1 MSERPRDSKHWTS
14 FVRRSPLGLLLDFD
28 GTLVP
33 FSATPDQTTIDEDLR
48 RLLSRLSSAADVS
61 VALVSGRPRN
71 WMAAN
76 LDEDPAIWLMAEH
89 GAWRRGTAG
98 WEHTLELDA
107 APLIELVP
115 DLEGIA
121 LRHPGAIVER
131 KLSTI
136 ALHYRAVSRSQRLAL
151 IVEARAVLMSFL
163 SRHPTFEQIS
173 GAGVIEVRPMGARK
187 SLVVPWMRARAT
199 GDALLLAAGD
209 DTTDEQMFAAL
220 GPLDEAILVGPRSAS
235 HPTHAHWHLTGPDAV
250 REFLHWIVDVRTGDD
265 SRAVT
270 LPAAIPR
277 TLRVDVGPRE
287 LLVVSNRLPELRGAE
302 LADESPAS
310 NARLRNKGGLV
321 AALRP
326 ALEKRHGTWLGWSGR
341 IAGDDEP
348 LAIGFDR
355 EAVPPMAWLDF
366 SERWAREYYAG
377 FCNRALWPLLHSFP
391 ERARFDDD
399 EWRTYADVNDAFAT
413 AALELVPRGAIWAHD
428 YHLFLLARSLR
439 QRGHEGPFGLFLHV
453 PFPSPD
459 ILALLP
465 WASELVEAICQ
476 FDLVAFQTAAFA
488 ANFARCAS
496 ALIGAVPVV
505 DTIFHGGRSVAVR
518 TVPIGI
524 VGEDWQTDGIGH
536 DEELAPL
543 EGNLAG
549 RRLVLGV
556 DRLDYTKGIP
566 ERLLAFGK
574 FLELFPEWRDK
585 VSLVQVSVP
594 SRADVPDYAEQRA
607 RIESI
612 VGRINGEF
620 GEAHW
625 VPIRYLYR
633 AYETHQLAE
642 LYRLADVG
650 YVTPLRDGMNL
661 VAKEYVAAQD
671 PQRPGVLLLSRFA
684 GAAHELD
691 AAVLTNPWHIE
702 GMARDLHR
710 ALSMPAEERLQRH
723 ARLLAAVQ
731 RTTATTWAETFLRE
745 LDDTRR

>member
-1 MSERPRDSKHWTS
+1 MSEPSQHSKHWRS

-33 FSATPDQTTIDEDLR
+33 FSETPDATTIDDELR
-48 RLLSRLSSAADVS
+48 RLFDRLARAPEIS
-61 VALVSGRPRN
+61 VALVSGRPRT

-76 LDEDPAIWLMAEH
+76 LDHDPAIWLMAEH
-89 GAWRRGTAG
+89 GAWRRGEQS

-115 DLEGIA
+115 ELEGIA
-121 LRHPGAIVER
+121 LRHTGALVER
-131 KLSTI
+131 KASTI

-151 IVEARAVLMSFL
+151 IVEARAVLLAFL
-163 SRHPTFEQIS
+163 ARHPTFEQIS
-173 GAGVIEVRPMGARK
+173 GAGVIEVRPTGARK
-187 SLVVPWMRARAT
+187 SLVVPWMRARAS
-199 GDALLLAAGD
+199 GDAQLLAVGD

-220 GPLDEAILVGPRSAS
+220 GPLDETILVGPRSQR
-235 HPTHAHWHLTGPDAV
+235 THARWHLAAPTNV
-250 REFLHWIVDVRTGDD
+250 REFLHWIVDVRAGHE
-265 SRAVT
+265 SRPVT
-270 LPAAIPR
+270 LPVETSK
-277 TLRVDVGPRE
+277 TLRVDAGSTE

-302 LADESPAS
+302 LVDESPPT

-326 ALEKRHGTWLGWSGR
+326 ALEKRRGTWLGWSGR
-341 IAGDDEP
+341 ITSDDEP
-348 LAIGFDR
+348 PMIGIDR

-366 SERWAREYYAG
+366 SERWAQQYYAG

-391 ERARFDDD
+391 ERAQFNDD
-399 EWRTYADVNDAFAT
+399 EWQSYADVNDAFAT
-413 AALELVPRGAIWAHD
+413 AALELTPRGTIWAHD
-428 YHLFLLARSLR
+428 YHLLLLARALR
-439 QRGHEGPFGLFLHV
+439 RRGHAGRLGLFLHV
-453 PFPSPD
+453 PFPPPD

-465 WASELVEAICQ
+465 WAQELIEAMCE
-476 FDLVAFQTAAFA
+476 FDLVAFHTTAFA
-488 ANFARCAS
+488 ANFARCA
-496 ALIGAVPVV
+496 ATLLDAVPVADMV
-505 DTIFHGGRSVAVR
+505 FHRGRRVAVR
-518 TVPIGI
+518 AIPIGI
-524 VGEDWQTDGIGH
+524 MGEDWQTDGKDR

-671 PQRPGVLLLSRFA
+671 PERPGVLLLSRFA
-684 GAAHELD
+684 GAAQELD

-731 RTTATTWAETFLRE
+731 RTSATSWAETFLRE
-745 LDDTRR
+745 LDGTRR